1 VRSISKAARI
11 RELVKAQGWERIGEA
26 EWLAIAAAIP
36 GVSPSDIR
44 KSGIPTEAPWS
55 GVRQKHFEELEGSL
69 NELAAV
75 YAARPDLRKFCRTE
89 VIRAKD
95 RAKWQSKAEMAE
107 WMLVW
112 LGDPA
117 MFGEWARLRRLRAE
131 LLKADPDG
139 CSPREA

>member
-1 VRSISKAARI
+1 MRSLA
-11 RELVKAQGWERIGEA
+11 EAQGWERIGEA
-26 EWLAIAAAIP
+26 EWLVAASAIP

-44 KSGIPTEAPWS
+44 KSGIPAEAPWS
-55 GVRQKHFEELEGSL
+55 GVRHKDSEELETSL

-75 YAARPDLRKFCRTE
+75 YAARPDLRKFCRAE

-95 RAKWQSKAEMAE
+95 RAKHASKAEMAE

-117 MFGEWARLRRLRAE
+117 VFAQWVRLRRLRAT
-131 LLKADPDG
+131 PDG
-139 CSPREA
+139 CSPRVT

>member
-1 VRSISKAARI
+1 MPSRSRAARVRSLAEA
-11 RELVKAQGWERIGEA
+11 EGWERIGEA
-26 EWLAIAAAIP
+26 EWLAITSTIP
-36 GVSPSDIR
+36 GVLPSDIR
-44 KSGIPTEAPWS
+44 RSGVPAEAPWS
-55 GVRQKHFEELEGSL
+55 GVRQKEFDELEDSL

-75 YAARPDLRKFCRTE
+75 YAARPDLQKFCRAE

-95 RAKWQSKAEMAE
+95 RAKYASKGEMAE

-117 MFGEWARLRRLRAE
+117 MFAQWARLRRPRAKLLRPN
-131 LLKADPDG
+131 PDD